1 MRSCKTQRALGQ
13 VGERAA
19 RSGPAVRLDTVQGP
33 KPEGHSVLTSAHRRA
48 HSAKQSAPEG
58 RRERDRLDV
67 KAAAEAD
74 ETDGSKHEHRRQ
86 HHAAAHV
93 RVRTCASMC
102 AHAAHAVAPCTIHLD
117 VHEHLAR
124 EYVFHLC
131 GNACVIDHTVPQSAT
146 RRHYANCRASQW
158 PPELNSC
165 ACDTMRYDAIRCD
178 TMRWV
183 TVGLSI
189 S

>member
-93 RVRTCASMC
+93 RVRMCASMC
-102 AHAAHAVAPCTIHLD
+102 AHAHAR
-117 VHEHLAR
+117 HLAQYTLTSMSTLR
-124 EYVFHLC
+124 
-131 GNACVIDHTVPQSAT
+131 
-146 RRHYANCRASQW
+146 ANMSFTFAAMRA
-158 PPELNSC
+158 
-165 ACDTMRYDAIRCD
+165 
-178 TMRWV
+178 
-183 TVGLSI
+183 
-189 S
+189 